1 MRQFRFAKMIAAFLI
16 GILLVQI
23 HACSPS
29 SQDSEG
35 ASGSQANENT
45 TLTIATV
52 NNSDM
57 VVMQDLSK
65 QFEEENPNISLKWVV
80 LEENVLRQRVTN
92 DIANRG
98 GQFDVLTIGTYET
111 PIWAEQGWLLPF
123 ENLPAEYDVEDILP
137 PVRDAL
143 SYEDKLYALP
153 FYAESSMLYYRKDLF
168 DAAGI
173 TVPDQPTY
181 EQVRE
186 WAAAVHDPDNGV
198 YGICLRG
205 KPGWGE
211 NTALFTTMVNTFGGK
226 WFDTN
231 WQPTLDSPQW
241 REALTYY
248 VDILNQYG
256 PPGVSS
262 NGFNENLA
270 LFSTGNCGMWID
282 ATVAAGKLADPDESQ
297 VADTVAFARAP
308 VASYPNGSNWLWAWS
323 LAVSASTRSPEA
335 AQTFIQWATSKPY
348 VQLVAQE
355 RGWVAAP
362 PGTRRS
368 TYEQAEYKEAAPFAD
383 IVLTSIESADPSKP
397 TADPVPYKGVQFVA
411 IPEFQALGTQ
421 VGQTLAAALTGQV
434 SVDQA
439 LQQAQANAVETM
451 KRAGYI
457 S

>member
-1 MRQFRFAKMIAAFLI
+1 MRQFRFAKVIAAFLV
-16 GILLVQI
+16 GILLVQL
-23 HACSPS
+23 HACST
-29 SQDSEG
+29 
-35 ASGSQANENT
+35 GSQTGRKT

-52 NNSDM
+52 NNNDM

-65 QFEEENPNISLKWVV
+65 QFEKENPDTNLKWVV

-92 DIANRG
+92 DIANKG

-111 PIWAEQGWLLPF
+111 PIWAKQGWLVPF
-123 ENLPAEYDVEDILP
+123 NTLPAEYDVNDILA

-168 DAAGI
+168 QKAGI

-181 EQVRE
+181 AQVAQ
-186 WAAAVHDPDNGV
+186 WASKVHDPNNGV

-211 NTALFTTMVNTFGGK
+211 NMAFFTTLVNTFGGK
-226 WFDTN
+226 WFDTS
-231 WQPTLDSPQW
+231 WQPDLNSPQW
-241 REALTYY
+241 KEALNYY
-248 VDILNQYG
+248 VDILTKYG
-256 PPGVSS
+256 PPGASS

-270 LFSTGNCGMWID
+270 LFSTGKCGMWID
-282 ATVAAGKLADPDESQ
+282 ATVAAGKLADSKESQ
-297 VADTVAFARAP
+297 VADSVAFARAP

-323 LAVSASTRSPEA
+323 LAVPSSTKSPEA
-335 AQTFIQWATSKPY
+335 AQKFVQWATSKPY

-368 TYEQAEYKEAAPFAD
+368 TYANSEYKKAAPFAD
-383 IVLTSIESADPSKP
+383 IVLKSIESADPSKP

-421 VGQTLAAALTGQV
+421 VGQTIASALTKQV

-439 LQQAQANAVETM
+439 LQQAQNEAQQTM

-457 S
+457 K